1 MAVSAIQRSAY
12 ADQTA
17 LKQPNEL
24 VRRNGGLGGDYITM
38 RRAVESIPRNIWQAQ
53 PPSRPEHLAIWACQ
67 LVLMGLLEG
76 CRVGGSPLDESCFFR

>member
-38 RRAVESIPRNIWQAQ
+38 HRAVESIPLSIWQTQ
-53 PPSRPEHLAIWACQ
+53 PRSRPEHLAIWACQ

-76 CRVGGSPLDESCFFR
+76 CRVGGSPLDESSFFR